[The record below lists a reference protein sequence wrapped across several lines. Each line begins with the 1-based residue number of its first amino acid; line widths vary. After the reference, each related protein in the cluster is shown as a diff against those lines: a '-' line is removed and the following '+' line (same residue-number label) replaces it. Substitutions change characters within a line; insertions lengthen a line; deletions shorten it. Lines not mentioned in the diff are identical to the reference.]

1 MNHLRRAVVSLLSVS
16 GASSVFPV
24 MTFAQSNV
32 GGVRPPRVD
41 QVMWGGMGFSVPNAD
56 VLRQFPMVSAALA
69 GVGGQGKL
77 AMAFAEKLGQSYPG
91 GVTDSPSKLLD
102 SNSDPALLFSVSL
115 DFEQMILVPNEGG
128 GSEFQLSFVYA
139 LAQVLYLDLP
149 RSGGSDGDLRV
160 LYSFPFR
167 VQSGET
173 PRIGNDQ
180 DRITNFKK
188 LLFDLDNSLLNV
200 FDKKVATKKFRE
212 ARLPKRLKVMSVT
225 VAPEAAS
232 SIKELGLTDSLGA
245 QFFGQAMTASL
256 AEKGDLSVL
265 PYSQNDV
272 LNGALAS
279 RFNQFPN
286 IGRIFNRLNDP
297 LENNYSIDL
306 TIHRVLRKSNGS
318 NISNILYARGI
329 SIFVKLTEVH
339 GKKVVFD
346 KKILLIENNELPKAM
361 FDRLKDYDLRYLVQ
375 ISIKLFDLFT
385 DAVLSE
391 SAEKLASVGLEP
403 SKDMSDVKALKEV
416 LLTCRY

>member
-1 MNHLRRAVVSLLSVS
+1 MNPHRRSWLSIVSVGGLLSGLPFTALS
-16 GASSVFPV
+16 QSSSVRV
-24 MTFAQSNV
+24 
-32 GGVRPPRVD
+32 PRAD

-56 VLRQFPMVSAALA
+56 IQRVFPMVSGALA
-69 GVGGQGKL
+69 SLGGQGKL
-77 AMAFAEKLGQSYPG
+77 AMAFADRLSRSYPG
-91 GVTDSPSKLLD
+91 GVTDNPAKLLD

-128 GSEFQLSFVYA
+128 SSEFQLSFVYA

-173 PRIGNDQ
+173 PRIRSQ
-180 DRITNFKK
+180 DDRHLNFKR
-188 LLFDLDNSLLNV
+188 LLFDLENSLLNV
-200 FDKKVATKKFRE
+200 FTAKVASKKFSE
-212 ARLPKRLKVMSVT
+212 ARLPKRLKIMSV
-225 VAPEAAS
+225 AISPEAGS
-232 SIKELGLTDSLGA
+232 TITELGLAPALGI

-265 PYSQNDV
+265 PFAQNDV

-279 RFNQFPN
+279 RFHQFPN
-286 IGRIFNRLNDP
+286 IGKIFNRLNDP
-297 LENNYSIDL
+297 QGNDLAVDL

-329 SIFVKLTEVH
+329 SVFIRVTDVY
-339 GKKVVFD
+339 GNKVIFD

-361 FDRLKDYDLRYLVQ
+361 FDRLRDFDLRYLVQ
-375 ISIKLFDLFT
+375 ITIKLFDLFT
-385 DAVLSE
+385 EAVMSESIDGLKAVGLDQSADLSE
-391 SAEKLASVGLEP
+391 VRNLKQ
-403 SKDMSDVKALKEV
+403 AL
-416 LLTCRY
+416 LSCRY